1 MIERVTDELL
11 DHQSRH
17 DDRCLNIKVDGQQAG
32 GAHLHH
38 REQLFLLGEHV
49 ALLHDGLDLSGAR
62 VVHRLDVRT
71 EMTLNLGVDPQLA
84 GPAVVV
90 AGQDVDG
97 LDLVVPLGVG
107 LEVGDDAEDVRGPGI
122 DLDGLAHQWH
132 QTCTFPT
139 GMAGP
144 ACPSG
149 DFTRVFASRI
159 SPRNNAVLNS
169 AAISWA
175 VRRPSGR
182 SQR

>member
-1 MIERVTDELL
+1 MARNDQANDIFEQTSFLYGGNAAYIDELYARYQ
-11 DHQSRH
+11 DNPSS
-17 DDRCLNIKVDGQQAG
+17 VDQQWRDFFA
-32 GAHLHH
+32 
-38 REQLFLLGEHV
+38 QL
-49 ALLHDGLDLSGAR
+49 
-62 VVHRLDVRT
+62 
-71 EMTLNLGVDPQLA
+71 Q
-84 GPAVVV
+84 
-90 AGQDVDG
+90 
-97 LDLVVPLGVG
+97 
-107 LEVGDDAEDVRGPGI
+107 DDAEDVRGPGI